1 MKQFLS
7 QLDHDRIIA
16 AIGESEKA
24 TSGQIRVHVTRR
36 RPTDL
41 EARARRRFEKLG
53 MTQTRHRN
61 GVLIYIAPNLG
72 SLNAHTFGTDE
83 DAYIVLNGVLVDHL
97 TELELLGV
105 IGHECGHIQNNH
117 VVFSTALYYLNVAA
131 SFYVDRVEAALPN
144 GLQAIGETLREQ
156 LDSASN

>member
-7 QLDHDRIIA
+7 QLDHDRIVA

-61 GVLIYIAPNLG
+61 GVLIYIAPNLRQFQILG
-72 SLNAHTFGTDE
+72 DTGVHEKCGDDFWKETAGEMEADFRRGAFTDGILRGVEKVGRVLAEHFPREAGDTNELPDEVTE
-83 DAYIVLNGVLVDHL
+83 D
-97 TELELLGV
+97 
-105 IGHECGHIQNNH
+105 
-117 VVFSTALYYLNVAA
+117 
-131 SFYVDRVEAALPN
+131 
-144 GLQAIGETLREQ
+144 
-156 LDSASN
+156 

>member
-36 RPTDL
+36 RPADL

-61 GVLIYIAPNLG
+61 GVLIYIAPNLRQFQILG
-72 SLNAHTFGTDE
+72 DTGVHEKCGDDFWKETAREMEEHFRRGAFTDGILRGVEKVGRVLSEHFPREAGDTNELPDEVTE
-83 DAYIVLNGVLVDHL
+83 D
-97 TELELLGV
+97 
-105 IGHECGHIQNNH
+105 
-117 VVFSTALYYLNVAA
+117 
-131 SFYVDRVEAALPN
+131 
-144 GLQAIGETLREQ
+144 
-156 LDSASN
+156 

>member
-7 QLDHDRIIA
+7 QLDHDRIVA

-53 MTQTRHRN
+53 MTRTRHRN
-61 GVLIYIAPNLG
+61 GVLFYIAPNLRQFQILG
-72 SLNAHTFGTDE
+72 DTGVHEKCGEDFWKETAGEMEADFRRGAFTDGILRGVEKVGRVLAEHFPREAGDTNELPDEVTE
-83 DAYIVLNGVLVDHL
+83 D
-97 TELELLGV
+97 
-105 IGHECGHIQNNH
+105 
-117 VVFSTALYYLNVAA
+117 
-131 SFYVDRVEAALPN
+131 
-144 GLQAIGETLREQ
+144 
-156 LDSASN
+156 

>member
-36 RPTDL
+36 RPADL

-61 GVLIYIAPNLG
+61 GVLIYIAPNLRQFQILG
-72 SLNAHTFGTDE
+72 DTGVHEKCGDDFWKETAREMEEHFRRGAFTDGILRGVEKVGQVLAEHFPREAGDTNELPDEVTE
-83 DAYIVLNGVLVDHL
+83 D
-97 TELELLGV
+97 
-105 IGHECGHIQNNH
+105 
-117 VVFSTALYYLNVAA
+117 
-131 SFYVDRVEAALPN
+131 
-144 GLQAIGETLREQ
+144 
-156 LDSASN
+156 

>member
-61 GVLIYIAPNLG
+61 GVLIYIAPNLRQFQILG
-72 SLNAHTFGTDE
+72 DTGVHEKCGDDFWKETAGEMEADFRRGAFTDGILRGIEKVGRVLAEHFPRETGDTNELPDEVTE
-83 DAYIVLNGVLVDHL
+83 D
-97 TELELLGV
+97 
-105 IGHECGHIQNNH
+105 
-117 VVFSTALYYLNVAA
+117 
-131 SFYVDRVEAALPN
+131 
-144 GLQAIGETLREQ
+144 
-156 LDSASN
+156 

>member
-7 QLDHDRIIA
+7 QLDHDRIVA

-53 MTQTRHRN
+53 MTQTPHRN
-61 GVLIYIAPNLG
+61 GVLIYIAPNLRQFQILG
-72 SLNAHTFGTDE
+72 DTGVHEKCGDDFWKETAGEMEADFRRGAFTDGILRGVEKVGQVLAEHFPREAGDTNELPDEVTE
-83 DAYIVLNGVLVDHL
+83 D
-97 TELELLGV
+97 
-105 IGHECGHIQNNH
+105 
-117 VVFSTALYYLNVAA
+117 
-131 SFYVDRVEAALPN
+131 
-144 GLQAIGETLREQ
+144 
-156 LDSASN
+156 

>member
-7 QLDHDRIIA
+7 QLDHDRIVA

-53 MTQTRHRN
+53 MTQTPHRN
-61 GVLIYIAPNLG
+61 GVLIYIAPNLRQFQILG
-72 SLNAHTFGTDE
+72 DTGVHEKCGDDFWKETAGEMEADFRRGAFTEGILHGVEKVGRVLAEHFPREAGDTNELPDE
-83 DAYIVLNGVLVDHL
+83 V
-97 TELELLGV
+97 TE
-105 IGHECGHIQNNH
+105 
-117 VVFSTALYYLNVAA
+117 
-131 SFYVDRVEAALPN
+131 D
-144 GLQAIGETLREQ
+144 
-156 LDSASN
+156 